1 MVKITSVRTGRL
13 SRLTTWAFK
22 PILVV
27 FAATIVS
34 AAAYTSVL
42 IVERQDALRQV
53 SRYNVAWLTSQAV
66 VELQK
71 LEQRVAATGLPE
83 SGVDRDEVELRL
95 DILENRVQL
104 LCIPEVRELSASKPE
119 LTTVV
124 ADLATAVGQAR
135 TMAAHLADPGTIHTL
150 LKLLAPFERKLASLA
165 AAANARGGDLVA
177 EDQRQLSQLHW
188 TFSGVMV
195 VLAVCGLG
203 LYALLLWRNTLLRQT
218 HQELLLRSRE
228 LDTQNGRFDA
238 ALNNMS
244 QALCMVDAEQRL
256 IVCNHRYLDLFG
268 LTPELTAARTP
279 IRKVLASIMLN
290 GGSAGA
296 LAEEI
301 YAEQQALVRKQQ
313 ASDFFCQHSSGHAI
327 AVFHRPM
334 GTGWIATYEDITERR
349 QTEARIAYLAHYDPL
364 TGLLNRVLF
373 REEMEQFLKALSG
386 RGEQLALL
394 CLDLDSFKEVNDTLG
409 HPAGDALLR
418 AVAQRLQSCV
428 DTKGRVARLSGD
440 EFAILYPTTEGAEHA
455 RRLAEQ
461 IIAAVGQPIEV
472 DGQSIV
478 VGVSVGAILAHC
490 DDRDAVELLKKADI
504 ALYCSKIAGGN
515 GVCFFEPQM
524 QTELEVRRTL
534 EVELRSA
541 LDNDELQLF
550 YQPIYSLH
558 TSAVCAFEALLRWR
572 HPERGMISPAEFI
585 PIAEA
590 TGLIVP
596 IGEWVIRQACA
607 DAVLWPDY
615 IRIAV
620 NLSALQFTKSDL
632 VQTIADALAST
643 GLPASRLELEV
654 TESVLLRDDEST
666 IKILHELRALG
677 HRISL
682 DDFGTGYSS
691 LSYLR
696 TFPFDKIKIDQSFVR
711 EMAGRA
717 DCASIVNAVVSLATD
732 LGISTTAEG
741 VENEEQVQQL
751 ARAGCTEVQGYHF
764 GRPGPAPF
772 ATQYFTNQGRTE
784 HCQGRAT
791 EAVL

>member
-1 MVKITSVRTGRL
+1 M
-13 SRLTTWAFK
+13 SRLATRAFK
-22 PILVV
+22 PALAV
-27 FAATIVS
+27 FAATIVL
-34 AAAYTSVL
+34 AAVYTSVL

-71 LEQRVAATGLPE
+71 LEQRVAASGLPG
-83 SGVDRDEVELRL
+83 SGVDQDEVELRL
-95 DILENRVQL
+95 DILANRVQVL
-104 LCIPEVRELSASKPE
+104 SIPEVRDLSTSKPE
-119 LTTVV
+119 LGTVV
-124 ADLATAVGQAR
+124 ADLASAVREAQA
-135 TMAAHLADPGTIHTL
+135 MVPHLSEQGTIHAL
-150 LKLLAPFERKLASLA
+150 LQLLSPLERKLAGLA

-195 VLAVCGLG
+195 ILAACGLG

-256 IVCNHRYLDLFG
+256 IVCNHRYLELFG
-268 LTPELTAARTP
+268 LTPELAAARTP
-279 IRKVLASIMLN
+279 IRMILASIRLN
-290 GGSAGA
+290 GGPEGA

-313 ASDFFCQHSSGHAI
+313 ALDFFCQHSSGRAI

-334 GTGWIATYEDITERR
+334 GTGWIATYEDITVRR

-373 REEMEQFLKALSG
+373 REEMERFLKALSG
-386 RGEQLALL
+386 GDEQLALL

-418 AVAQRLQSCV
+418 VVAQRLQLCV
-428 DTKGRVARLSGD
+428 GAEGRVARLSGD
-440 EFAILYPTTEGAEHA
+440 EFAILYPVIRGADHA
-455 RRLAEQ
+455 RQLAGQ
-461 IIAAVGQPIEV
+461 IISAVGEPIEV
-472 DGQSIV
+472 EGRSIV
-478 VGVSVGAILAHC
+478 VGVSVGAVLAER
-490 DDRDAVELLKKADI
+490 DGRDAVDLLRKADI
-504 ALYCSKIAGGN
+504 ALYCSKTAGGN
-515 GVCFFEPQM
+515 GVRFFEPQM
-524 QTELEVRRTL
+524 QTKLEARRTL
-534 EVELRSA
+534 EAELRSA
-541 LDNDELQLF
+541 LDNGELVLF
-550 YQPIYSLH
+550 YQPIYSLR
-558 TSAVCAFEALLRWR
+558 TLTICGFEALLRWR
-572 HPERGMISPAEFI
+572 HPERGMIPPADFI

-607 DAVLWPDY
+607 DAVLWPDH

-632 VQTIADALAST
+632 LQTIAAALAST
-643 GLPASRLELEV
+643 GLSPTRLELEV

-666 IKILHELRALG
+666 IAILHQLRALG
-677 HRISL
+677 HRIAL

-696 TFPFDKIKIDQSFVR
+696 SFPFDKIKIDQSFVR

-717 DCASIVNAVVSLATD
+717 DCASIVNAVAGLAQD
-732 LGISTTAEG
+732 LGIGTTAEG
-741 VENEEQVQQL
+741 VETEEQVQQL
-751 ARAGCTEVQGYHF
+751 VRAGCTEVQGYRF
-764 GRPGPAPF
+764 GRPGPAPSV
-772 ATQYFTNQGRTE
+772 AQYFTNQDRPD
-784 HCQGRAT
+784 RAH
-791 EAVL
+791 ARVAGASFSLRSS